1 MDARRQAEDRVHSL
15 EAQPTQKLDP
25 KRQYRRQS
33 AAQSPSAKAHSAG
46 LLPKAEE
53 ALEQVEE

>member
-1 MDARRQAEDRVHSL
+1 MPAGKPKIASTL
-15 EAQPTQKLDP
+15 LKLSQPKSSTP

-33 AAQSPSAKAHSAG
+33 EAQSPSAKAHSAG